1 MPQTDHQKELNG
13 LLKAIRMNRG
23 FSLLVASINN
33 DNYRDTLIEKINGIF
48 PKHTILEIK
57 NNGFADFADFENQ
70 MASLSKDFSL
80 LHIVNKGDR
89 FYKDTWPVFY
99 KGINYHREKI
109 ARENQVKIIL
119 WMRPEDVKDFALTA
133 PDMWH
138 WRSGVFDFELT
149 EPQFQTQENE
159 DEIIRKKT
167 RIDTIISYLHD
178 NPDTDAALKASLN
191 KELGELCYALGDYK
205 EAEGYILA
213 ALDFYIKKGEAA
225 KQESLYGLLESIKKI
240 SAAFPSPFQKVA
252 ESMLRDQEHILMKR
266 ELSLAARIQQ
276 DMLPN
281 KFPPFP
287 QHREFDIFA
296 KMVPADMIGR
306 AFYDYFFLDEERLA
320 FAVGCVQGRGILS
333 ALYMVKAHT
342 LFKINA
348 LKYSDP
354 GACLTALNNDFV
366 ATRWENIS
374 KHEFFNLFYGVL
386 NIKTG
391 EAKYCCGG
399 HPFPLI
405 MKANG
410 EVEPIQQVQGINLGV
425 SKNFVYEVG
434 KIQLA
439 KKDIIFAFTDSVI
452 NTQNPGGE
460 LFDLD
465 NLIMYLEN
473 RNNMALKEIIEG
485 LLGGITLFAEGAPRS
500 DDIAMLALRF
510 N

>member
-13 LLKAIRMNRG
+13 LIKAIRIAPG
-23 FSLLVASINN
+23 FSLLVASFNN
-33 DNYRDTLIEKINGIF
+33 DNYRDTLIEKINSIF
-48 PKHTILEIK
+48 PKNTILEMK
-57 NNGFADFADFENQ
+57 NNGFAEFTDFEDH
-70 MASLSKDFSL
+70 MASLSNKFTL
-80 LHIVNKGDR
+80 IHVVNKGDR
-89 FYKDTWPVFY
+89 LYKDTWPVFY

-109 ARENQVKIIL
+109 ARENQVNIIL

-167 RIDTIISYLHD
+167 RIGTIISYLND
-178 NPDTDAALKASLN
+178 NPDTDDSLRASLN
-191 KELGELCYALGDYK
+191 KELGELSYALGDYK
-205 EAEGYILA
+205 KAEEYILE

-225 KQESLYGLLESIKKI
+225 KQESLYGLLDSIKKI
-240 SAAFPSPFQKVA
+240 SAVPPSPFQKVA
-252 ESMLRDQEHILMKR
+252 ESILLKR
-266 ELSLAARIQQ
+266 ELSLAALVQQ
-276 DMLPN
+276 NMLPN

-287 QHREFDIFA
+287 QHREFHIFA
-296 KMVPADMIGR
+296 KMVPAGMIGR
-306 AFYDYFFLDEERLA
+306 AFYDYFILDAEKLA
-320 FAVGCVQGRGILS
+320 FAVGCVQGKGIPA

-342 LFKINA
+342 LFKMNA

-366 ATRWENIS
+366 DTRWENIS

-391 EAKYCCGG
+391 EVNYCCAGN
-399 HPFPLI
+399 PFPLVI
-405 MKANG
+405 WANG
-410 EVEPIQQVQGINLGV
+410 EVEPIPQVQGINLGV

-452 NTQNPGGE
+452 NTRNSSGE

-465 NLIMYLEN
+465 MYLEN

-485 LLGGITLFAEGAPRS
+485 LLGGITLFTEGAPQS